1 MAKFDVINTAGDVVG
16 SAEAPDSIF
25 AAEVKEHLHW
35 EVVRWQEA
43 KARAG
48 THKVKTKGEVRGGG
62 RKPWSQKGT
71 GNARAGSSRSP
82 LWVGGGTVH
91 GPTPRDYGFSVN
103 KKVRRT
109 ALCSALSQ
117 KAQAQQIKVV
127 KSFELSEPKTRVMAD
142 ILQTLG
148 GGKTLIVA
156 ESEDAFV
163 AISARNL
170 PGVTTL
176 PAIGL
181 NVRDVLNHGT
191 LLVTEE
197 ALKAV
202 ERRLA

>member
-1 MAKFDVINTAGDVVG
+1 MAKFDILNTAGEVVG
-16 SAEAPDSIF
+16 SAEAPDTIF

-48 THKVKTKGEVRGGG
+48 THKVKTKGEVSGGG

-71 GNARAGSSRSP
+71 GNARAGSNRSP

-91 GPTPRDYGFSVN
+91 GPTPRDYSFSVN

-117 KAQAQQIKVV
+117 KAQAEQIKVV
-127 KSFELSEPKTRVMAD
+127 KSFELSEPKTGAMAA
-142 ILQTLG
+142 ILKTLG
-148 GGKTLIVA
+148 VEKTLIVA
-156 ESEDAFV
+156 ENEDAFV
-163 AISARNL
+163 AKSARNL

-191 LLVTEE
+191 ILVTEE

-202 ERRLA
+202 ERRLS